1 VGIIRIVMNYLSE
14 ADRRHSVIGPSIAS
28 RRMILPSSSHS
39 DPYVYRPC
47 PIASICRNP
56 VKLSSAT
63 GPENVMCTSEL
74 ANVLFTPRNS
84 PLM

>member
-1 VGIIRIVMNYLSE
+1 MIIDYLSD
-14 ADRRHSVIGPSIAS
+14 ADRIHRVIGPSIAS
-28 RRMILPSSSHS
+28 RRIILPSSSQS

-56 VKLSSAT
+56 VKLSSAP
-63 GPENVMCTSEL
+63 GPENVICTSEL
-74 ANVLFTPRNS
+74 VNELFTPRNS